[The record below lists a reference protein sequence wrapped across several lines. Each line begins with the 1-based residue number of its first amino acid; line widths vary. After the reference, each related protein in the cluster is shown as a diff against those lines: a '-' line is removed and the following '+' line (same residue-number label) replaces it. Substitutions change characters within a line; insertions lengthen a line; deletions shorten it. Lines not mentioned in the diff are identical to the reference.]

1 MSTRVGLTTDEKL
14 IDMVAGGVGV
24 VQITAVNMG
33 SVVDAFDL
41 QVRGLDPSWYT
52 LTPERVSLFPGAK
65 AAAVLQ
71 LRAPATALANAGTY
85 TAEVVATSRDAPTES
100 TSVAVQVVIA
110 AQSEL
115 SVAIEPQ
122 RIVARRATFTATVS
136 NDGNVAREVVLRPT
150 DAEELLLFS
159 FGAARLAPLSDR
171 PRAGASPAAPQ
182 ANVSVGRPIGESG
195 PAAATA
201 VTTQWSEPS
210 TEASQGYLTVTVPP
224 ASRVDLPLNVQTRRR
239 IWTGRD
245 KPIKLEVA
253 ATPPG
258 VEWEASEARK
268 ASAELVYHPIF
279 AWWSAMPL
287 LMRRVVGVLLPL
299 VILGLL
305 LYLLLRPQNQP
316 KVGANTLNVGATQTA
331 LASAA
336 SASQTAAARALA
348 GGASGTQT
356 AQALVSSAGATQTAV
371 AASANGAGTPG
382 TGPAGPLRIVR
393 FDFGT
398 SADGGVQVSWNVANA
413 LTVTLNNKTV
423 PISGTQAVDT
433 TSDQALVLSATNGK
447 DVVTRSSGI
456 LLMRPPEIK
465 SFVAEPAETC
475 PGCEVTLRWNTV
487 RSEQIMVDGTPVPN
501 QATAG
506 SIKVKPS
513 DTTEYLLTAK
523 SGLGQVESSV
533 TVNVKPGLP
542 TPSPAA
548 P

>member
-1 MSTRVGLTTDEKL
+1 MSTRVGLTTDAKSV
-14 IDMVAGGVGV
+14 DMVAGGVGV
-24 VQITAVNMG
+24 VQITVVNMG
-33 SVVDAFDL
+33 RVVDAFDL
-41 QVRGLDPSWYT
+41 QLRGLDSSWYT

-71 LRAPATALANAGTY
+71 LRAPAASLANAGTY
-85 TAEVVATSRDAPTES
+85 TAEVIATSRDAPTES

-122 RIVARRATFTATVS
+122 RIVARRATFTSTVS

-150 DAEELLLFS
+150 DAEEMLLFS
-159 FGAARLAPLSDR
+159 FGAARLARLNDR
-171 PRAGASPAAPQ
+171 ARAGGSAAAPQ
-182 ANVSVGRPIGESG
+182 ANVSVGRPVGESV
-195 PAAATA
+195 PSAATS
-201 VTTQWSEPS
+201 VTTQWSAPS
-210 TEASQGYLTVTVPP
+210 TEASQGYLTLTVPP
-224 ASRVDLPLNVQTRRR
+224 ASRVDLPLSVQTRHR

-245 KPIKLEVA
+245 KPFKFEVA

-268 ASAELVYHPIF
+268 ASAELLYHPIF

-316 KVGANTLNVGATQTA
+316 KIGANTLNVGATQTA

-336 SASQTAAARALA
+336 SASQTAAALALA
-348 GGASGTQT
+348 GSASGTQT
-356 AQALVSSAGATQTAV
+356 ALALLSSAGATQTAI
-371 AASANGAGTPG
+371 ASANTGGAPG
-382 TGPAGPLRIVR
+382 TGLAGPLRIVR

-398 SADGGVQVSWNVANA
+398 GADGGVQVSWNVTNA

-447 DVVTRSSGI
+447 DVVTRSGGI
-456 LLMRPPEIK
+456 VLMRPPEIK

-506 SIKVKPS
+506 SMKVKPS